1 MRIGLFSSGYKR
13 YPLEKVFQ
21 DAKAF
26 GYDYIELWGGR
37 PHAYPYDMDEKT
49 IAETLEL
56 VEKYQKPIEVYT
68 PELNEYPYNF
78 MVEDDKMKK
87 DAIGYVK
94 QAVWVGKQLKAK
106 YVLISAGHG
115 GNWRSYEDLNNQM
128 IDSLTEIAGYA
139 GQCKQHLILEALT
152 PFESNICN
160 RAEEINYY
168 IEKIKSPYLHG
179 MCDVVPAFVQH
190 QPIEDYFFH
199 LKSELRH
206 FHLVDSDGVSD
217 MHILP
222 GDGKIPLVQLAA
234 MLKGKNYQN
243 SLTIELVS
251 AYINEPSL
259 YAGLAIE
266 RLKELGY

>member
-49 IAETLEL
+49 IAETIRLADL
-56 VEKYQKPIEVYT
+56 YQIPIEVYT
-68 PELNEYPYNF
+68 PELNDYPYNF
-78 MVEDDKMKK
+78 MVENDKMQRE
-87 DAIGYVK
+87 AIEYMK
-94 QAVWVGKQLKAK
+94 RAVWVGRQMKAN

-115 GNWRSYEDLNNQM
+115 GNWRSYEDLNNQL
-128 IDSLTEIAGYA
+128 INTLVEISEYA
-139 GQCKQHLILEALT
+139 QHLGQHLILEALT

-160 RAEEINYY
+160 LAEEIYYY
-168 IEKIKSPYLHG
+168 IQKVKSPYLHG

-206 FHLVDSDGVSD
+206 FHLVDSDGISD
-217 MHILP
+217 MHVLP
-222 GDGKIPLVQLAA
+222 GEGSIPLRQLAE
-234 MLKGKNYQN
+234 MLKEQNYQN

-259 YAGLAIE
+259 YSRLAIE
-266 RLKELGY
+266 RLKEMGY